1 MTVGSG
7 CISLFCFPQLSWFLW
22 IMKFRNE
29 TFDTYDSMNFWY
41 DVSLALIFPFGWLN
55 YHPRL
60 KSNPRVLKFNELLE
74 QNRFVSRYSFISS
87 RSHYITRRKHIFF
100 KCIRIC
106 HLEVKDC
113 TAINYLVIC
122 DPPCSLRSLGA
133 LLDTFG
139 FISTTGLKLV

>member
-7 CISLFCFPQLSWFLW
+7 CISLFCFPQLLWFLW

-60 KSNPRVLKFNELLE
+60 KSNPRVLKLNELLE

-87 RSHYITRRKHIFF
+87 RSHYITRRK
-100 KCIRIC
+100 K
-106 HLEVKDC
+106 HLCKMHK
-113 TAINYLVIC
+113 NL
-122 DPPCSLRSLGA
+122 SLRSKRLHCNVLPSYMRSSLFA
-133 LLDTFG
+133 SFAWSA
-139 FISTTGLKLV
+139 IRYVWVYINHWS